1 MQALAKQV
9 LIAEG
14 SDEETQQILV
24 KVEYN
29 RRAQQDECERMQKS
43 AGQMRDA
50 LQAAEQRASAAE
62 QTAAAADQNAAAAA
76 QNAAAGA
83 AAAQQSAADATA
95 AAQVQV
101 PSSFLCA
108 EQVAAT

>member
-1 MQALAKQV
+1 MQALEKQV

-14 SDEETQQILV
+14 SDEETQRILE
-24 KVEYN
+24 KVEYA
-29 RRAQQDECERMQKS
+29 RLAQRDDCERMQKS

-50 LQAAEQRASAAE
+50 LQAAEQRATAAE
-62 QTAAAADQNAAAAA
+62 QTAAAAAHNAAAAT
-76 QNAAAGA
+76 